1 MAWSVSEG
9 GRIPGSDGVP
19 AFVWR
24 RKCLGKCLGQGLEQ
38 HSAPIPLIIAVPH
51 AGRHYPAGLLAAM
64 RQPELAARRLE
75 DRLVDLIGLE
85 VARATGATLLVAQA
99 PRAMIDLN
107 RAPDDIDREMI
118 VPDPTVPVGRLMP
131 RRGGAGAGIGGRAQ
145 GGLGLVPRRL
155 AGLGEVWR
163 GRLPAA
169 ELQARIED
177 VHVLYHAALADEH
190 VAVARDWGAAL
201 LLDLHSMPPLPV
213 RADGEPGGTFVLG
226 DRFGAS
232 CATRLSGAAFAH
244 LASCGVRVAHNRP
257 YAGGYGLERHG
268 RRDSGLHAMQ
278 LEIDRSLYLD
288 AALAEPGEGMAG
300 VIEIVSGLV
309 RRLAGEVAA
318 LGQVASGRGAQTN
331 QGWPRAA
338 E

>member
-9 GRIPGSDGVP
+9 GKIPGSGGVP

-24 RKCLGKCLGQGLEQ
+24 RKGLEQ

-131 RRGGAGAGIGGRAQ
+131 RRGGAGGGIG
-145 GGLGLVPRRL
+145 
-155 AGLGEVWR
+155 
-163 GRLPAA
+163 
-169 ELQARIED
+169 
-177 VHVLYHAALADEH
+177 
-190 VAVARDWGAAL
+190 
-201 LLDLHSMPPLPV
+201 
-213 RADGEPGGTFVLG
+213 
-226 DRFGAS
+226 
-232 CATRLSGAAFAH
+232 
-244 LASCGVRVAHNRP
+244 
-257 YAGGYGLERHG
+257 
-268 RRDSGLHAMQ
+268 
-278 LEIDRSLYLD
+278 
-288 AALAEPGEGMAG
+288 
-300 VIEIVSGLV
+300 
-309 RRLAGEVAA
+309 
-318 LGQVASGRGAQTN
+318 
-331 QGWPRAA
+331 
-338 E
+338 

>member
-1 MAWSVSEG
+1 
-9 GRIPGSDGVP
+9 
-19 AFVWR
+19 
-24 RKCLGKCLGQGLEQ
+24 
-38 HSAPIPLIIAVPH
+38 VPH

-131 RRGGAGAGIGGRAQ
+131 RRGGAGAASGAGR
-145 GGLGLVPRRL
+145 R
-155 AGLGEVWR
+155 AGWGWCRAVWR
-163 GRLPAA
+163 GWARFGVGACRPPSFRRDRGCPRALSCGAGRRACRRGARL
-169 ELQARIED
+169 
-177 VHVLYHAALADEH
+177 
-190 VAVARDWGAAL
+190 GAAL

-232 CATRLSGAAFAH
+232 CATRLSGRPLRIWLRAGCGWRTTGLMRGLWARTAWAPRFG
-244 LASCGVRVAHNRP
+244 ASC
-257 YAGGYGLERHG
+257 
-268 RRDSGLHAMQ
+268 
-278 LEIDRSLYLD
+278 D
-288 AALAEPGEGMAG
+288 AA
-300 VIEIVSGLV
+300 
-309 RRLAGEVAA
+309 
-318 LGQVASGRGAQTN
+318 
-331 QGWPRAA
+331 
-338 E
+338 